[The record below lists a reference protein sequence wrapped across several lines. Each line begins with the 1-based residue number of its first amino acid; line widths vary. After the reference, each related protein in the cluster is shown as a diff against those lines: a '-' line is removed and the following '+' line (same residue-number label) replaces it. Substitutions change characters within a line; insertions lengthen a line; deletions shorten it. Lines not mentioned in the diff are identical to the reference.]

1 MFADLKF
8 PPVALPPEAEAMRTR
23 IRRFIADELAGGRFQ
38 PKSDSWCNADPSF
51 SRRCGEAGFIAMTW
65 PKQFGGHERTA
76 FERYVVIEELLA
88 AGAPVAAHWIADRQ
102 SGPQIMR
109 NGSER
114 AKQTIL
120 PGIAAGR
127 TYFAIGMSEPDVGS
141 DLASVRTRAT
151 KVDGGWA
158 VNGRKVW
165 SSGAHLAHYMIA
177 LVRTSGS
184 HNDRHKG
191 LSQIIVDL
199 KSPGVT
205 VRPIENLSG
214 AKDFNE
220 TIFDD
225 CFVPDDMVLGG
236 EGRGWDMVTAE
247 LAFERSGPERF
258 MSAMPLFLAALDGMS
273 KTDSTMLEVG
283 RAAAHLTSLR
293 AMSMSVAG
301 ALQRGE
307 APNTEAS
314 LVKDVGAVFEQAL
327 PDVVRR
333 CRPGEPSSQIPG
345 TFEAQL
351 AHAIYHAPSF
361 SLRGGT
367 REILRGIIAR
377 GLGLR

>member
-1 MFADLKF
+1 
-8 PPVALPPEAEAMRTR
+8 MRAR
-23 IRRFIADELAGGRFQ
+23 VRHFIADELAANRFT
-38 PKSDSWCNADPSF
+38 PTSDSWCAADPSF

-65 PKQFGGHERTA
+65 PKQYGGHERTA
-76 FERYVVIEELLA
+76 FERYVVVEELLA

-102 SGPQIMR
+102 SGPQILR
-109 NGSER
+109 NGSQR
-114 AKQTIL
+114 ARDTIL

-127 TYFAIGMSEPDVGS
+127 TFFAIGMSEPDVGS
-141 DLASVRTRAT
+141 DLAAVRTRAT
-151 KVDGGWA
+151 KVEGGWN

-165 SSGAHLAHYMIA
+165 SSGAHLAQYMIA

-184 HNDRHKG
+184 HEDRHKG
-191 LSQIIVDL
+191 LTQLIVDL
-199 KSPGVT
+199 KSPGVA

-220 TIFDD
+220 TVFDD
-225 CFVPDDMVLGG
+225 CFVPDDMILGG
-236 EGRGWDMVTAE
+236 EGRGWEMVTAE

-258 MSAMPLFLAALDGMS
+258 MSTMPLFLAALDGMPR
-273 KTDSTMLEVG
+273 TPTAAQEVG
-283 RAAAHLTSLR
+283 RAAAHLTALR

-301 ALQRGE
+301 SLQRGE

-314 LVKDVGAVFEQAL
+314 LVKDVGAVFEQTL
-327 PDVVRR
+327 PDTIRR
-333 CRPGEPSSQIPG
+333 CRPTEPYAGEAGSY
-345 TFEAQL
+345 EAQL
-351 AHAIYHAPSF
+351 AHAVYHAPSF

>member
-1 MFADLKF
+1 LFADLRF
-8 PPVALPPEAEAMRTR
+8 PPASLPPEAEAMRAR
-23 IRRFIADELAGGRFQ
+23 VRRFIADELAAGRFT
-38 PKSDSWCNADPSF
+38 PKSDSWTAADPAF

-65 PKQFGGHERTA
+65 PKQYGGHERTA
-76 FERYVVIEELLA
+76 FERYVVVEELLA

-102 SGPQIMR
+102 SGPQILR
-109 NGSER
+109 NGSQR
-114 AKQTIL
+114 AKDTIL

-127 TYFAIGMSEPDVGS
+127 VFFAIGMSEPDVGS

-151 KVDGGWA
+151 RAEGGWK

-165 SSGAHLAHYMIA
+165 SSGAHLAQYMIA
-177 LVRTSGS
+177 LVRTSGT
-184 HNDRHKG
+184 HEDRHKG
-191 LSQIIVDL
+191 LTQLIIDL
-199 KSPGVT
+199 KAPGVT

-220 TIFDD
+220 TIIDD

-236 EGRGWDMVTAE
+236 EGRGWEMVTAE

-258 MSAMPLFLAALDGMS
+258 MSTMPLFLAALNGMPRTEPTS
-273 KTDSTMLEVG
+273 IEIG
-283 RAAAHLTSLR
+283 RAVAHLTALR
-293 AMSMSVAG
+293 AMSVSVAG

-314 LVKDVGAVFEQAL
+314 LVKDVGAVFEQNL

-333 CRPGEPSSQIPG
+333 CRPAEPTSAAPG
-345 TFEAQL
+345 SYEAQL